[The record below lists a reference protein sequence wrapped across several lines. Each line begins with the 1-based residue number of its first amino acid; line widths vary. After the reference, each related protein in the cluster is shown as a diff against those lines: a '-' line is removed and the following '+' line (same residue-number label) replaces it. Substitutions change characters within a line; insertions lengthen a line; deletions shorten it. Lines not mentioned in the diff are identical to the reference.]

1 LEAKELL
8 TLYRGDLS
16 LFLMTASG
24 VLFLRLPWEK
34 LNIITEIKRA
44 FFRTHKDT

>member
-16 LFLMTASG
+16 LFVMTASG
-24 VLFLRLPWEK
+24 VLFFTTPMGK
-34 LNIITEIKRA
+34 VNIITEIKRT
-44 FFRTHKDT
+44 FF